1 MLGTGHRRPS
11 LSVEQLDVITVVGD
25 LDRAGLDRLRALCQC
40 VPATGA
46 RTSGSRTLSIDF
58 RGMTGCPSA
67 LFPLLADANAMLRAA
82 DMELNL
88 IGLTEALVE
97 IMRPTRRAE

>member
-1 MLGTGHRRPS
+1 MLGTGHRRPAP
-11 LSVEQLDVITVVGD
+11 SVEQPDVITIVGD
-25 LDRAGLDRLRALCQC
+25 LDRAGLDRLRALCRQAP
-40 VPATGA
+40 VTRAGT
-46 RTSGSRTLSIDF
+46 RTLSIDF

-67 LFPLLADANAMLRAA
+67 LFPLLADANATLRAA

-97 IMRPTRRAE
+97 IIGPRRRTE

>member
-1 MLGTGHRRPS
+1 MLGTGHRRPAP
-11 LSVEQLDVITVVGD
+11 SVEQLDVITVTGD
-25 LDRAGLDRLRALCQC
+25 LDRAGLDRLRALCQR
-40 VPATGA
+40 VPVTAA
-46 RTSGSRTLSIDF
+46 RTLSIDF

-67 LFPLLADANAMLRAA
+67 LFPLLADANATLRAA

-97 IMRPTRRAE
+97 IMGLPGRAG